1 MIQASKPLTILIVDD
16 QPFNL
21 LVLSRHLKGLTKD
34 LIQKENGLEAW
45 NYLQDRNSP
54 IDLLI
59 TDILMPKMSGVELME
74 RVRSHDCYKNTPM
87 IATTG
92 GLFDARGLNVSG
104 KFNVVLF
111 RPYNLREM
119 MAHVNRICGI
129 SATK

>member
-1 MIQASKPLTILIVDD
+1 MNSVTKPLTFLIVDD

-21 LVLSRHLKGLTKD
+21 LILSRHLKGIATH

-45 NYLQDRNSP
+45 NYLQERNSP
-54 IDLLI
+54 IDLII
-59 TDILMPKMSGVELME
+59 TDIMMPQMSGVELME
-74 RVRSHDCYKNTPM
+74 QVRKHDCYKNVPM

-92 GLFDARGLNVSG
+92 GLFDAQELNVSG

-119 MAHVNRICGI
+119 MAHISRLCGLP
-129 SATK
+129 ATK